1 MLRGARTLVVDGVPY
16 CWVFSGSRSRVRD
29 GSASFC
35 GHVVVQGKAE
45 GSSRRLVMFLKA
57 KGLDHA
63 PVLRDGETPFKGA
76 VTPADVEK
84 IIREALKQGWD
95 PASKGKQ
102 FELLVPLDL
111 KDYEVAGA

>member
-1 MLRGARTLVVDGVPY
+1 MLKRARTLVVDGVEY
-16 CWVFSGSRSRVRD
+16 FWIFSGSRSRVRD

-45 GSSRRLVMFLKA
+45 GASRRLVMFLKA
-57 KGLDHA
+57 KGVTNEPDMDLA
-63 PVLRDGETPFKGA
+63 ETPFKGA

-84 IIREALKQGWD
+84 IIWEALKQGWD
-95 PASKGKQ
+95 PMSRGHQ

-111 KDYEVAGA
+111 KDYEVA